1 MIDGQHDTDTNSV
14 LDRLRR
20 LAASDPRSARTEL
33 ISLINGQPEL
43 ARSLLERLDTRKD
56 GRLRHLIARVA
67 QEVGSKTIILPFL
80 VQWHARETDE
90 FTRRA
95 ITVALG
101 QLEEQVPVTATPD
114 KPAPVYP
121 AQFAETYDYIASRL
135 KHKLNNGIMKA
146 QAHLLRLAAALEQ
159 PDSTGAVGSAIAGLK
174 EEFRR
179 LGIAVEATDVDPSH
193 FQGRAILLVP
203 WLQAMNGRYAAQFSR
218 IDIQFEGDVD
228 PPVTVDASDYLLETV
243 FWNTWLNAH
252 QAARNPCRIM
262 LRIEQYSDCVR
273 LLVID
278 NGPGFPEAVH
288 DGAFQEPVSTHGAN
302 RGRGLLEMSD
312 AMRRLY
318 GSVRLTDDGTGTFR
332 LLLEFPVP
340 RS

>member
-1 MIDGQHDTDTNSV
+1 MIDGQRDTDTNSL

-20 LAASDPRSARTEL
+20 LAASDPRSARAEL
-33 ISLINGQPEL
+33 TSLMNGQPEQ
-43 ARSLLERLDTRKD
+43 ARSLLERLDTPKD

-67 QEVGSKTIILPFL
+67 PELRSKATILPFL
-80 VQWHARETDE
+80 VRWRARETDE

-95 ITVALG
+95 IAVALG
-101 QLEEQVPVTATPD
+101 QLEEQVHVAATPD
-114 KPAPVYP
+114 TPAPVYP
-121 AQFAETYDYIASRL
+121 AQFAETYDYVASRL

-146 QAHLLRLAAALEQ
+146 QAHLLRLTAAIQ
-159 PDSTGAVGSAIAGLK
+159 PDSNGAVGSAIADLK

-179 LGIAVEATDVDPSH
+179 LGIAVEATDVDPAH
-193 FQGRAILLVP
+193 FEWRSIVLVP

-218 IDIQFEGDVD
+218 IDVQFEGDLD
-228 PPVTVDASDYLLETV
+228 PPVTVDASDYLIETV

-252 QAARNPCRIM
+252 QAARNPCRIV
-262 LRIEQYSDCVR
+262 LRVKRHSGRVR

-278 NGPGFPEAVH
+278 NGPGFPEAVR
-288 DGAFQEPVSTHGAN
+288 DGAFQEPFSTHGAN
-302 RGRGLLEMSD
+302 RGRGLLEMGD

-318 GSVRLTDDGTGTFR
+318 GSVRLADDGTGTFR
-332 LLLEFPVP
+332 LLFEFPVA